1 MSLQLH
7 YNQEVVRATT
17 KNCYIYSYRYNQSLF
32 LNFTGC
38 SLTAVMSFLTPNF
51 FSSHPF
57 KLQIQYKSM
66 ILYEEK
72 IYYEEKFFSLVR
84 KFFLHSRCTMYY
96 EEKFFFTREKNF
108 SHQGEK
114 FLLVKFKKAI
124 CSFIFSLF
132 SNAQIFFCRSKVFQ
146 NGSLGSKNG
155 PSDPFKISHFT
166 GNFKIGSS
174 GPFLLPLEPF

>member
-1 MSLQLH
+1 
-7 YNQEVVRATT
+7 
-17 KNCYIYSYRYNQSLF
+17 
-32 LNFTGC
+32 
-38 SLTAVMSFLTPNF
+38 MSFLTAIF

-84 KFFLHSRCTMYY
+84 KIFLHSRCTMYY

-124 CSFIFSLF
+124 CSFIFLFFPMLKFFFAVRKYFKMVHSGVKMGPRTLLKFLVSLEISKLGPLAHF
-132 SNAQIFFCRSKVFQ
+132 QSLMNHFEIFLTAR
-146 NGSLGSKNG
+146 
-155 PSDPFKISHFT
+155 KI
-166 GNFKIGSS
+166 
-174 GPFLLPLEPF
+174 FLIAKREK